1 MVCLEPECIESM
13 PANKQPKNKKDDYC
27 PICYSA
33 SITQEPSVALN
44 CGHVFHASCIKDQ
57 ILKGYNGPRIIFNY
71 LDCPQCKQRMKFPN
85 NKDLQA
91 LIDKEEAFEK
101 EVIKKTMERAKFED
115 LHKHKEERYKR
126 EPFNGD
132 L

>member
-1 MVCLEPECIESM
+1 M
-13 PANKQPKNKKDDYC
+13 
-27 PICYSA
+27 
-33 SITQEPSVALN
+33 
-44 CGHVFHASCIKDQ
+44 
-57 ILKGYNGPRIIFNY
+57 KGYNGPRIIFNY